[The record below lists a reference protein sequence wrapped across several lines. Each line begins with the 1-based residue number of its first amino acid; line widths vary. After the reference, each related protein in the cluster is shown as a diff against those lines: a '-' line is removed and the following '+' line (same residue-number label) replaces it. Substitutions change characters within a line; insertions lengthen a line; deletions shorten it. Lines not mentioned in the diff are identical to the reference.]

1 MGGNLEIKG
10 IDETLAKLR
19 NISVTVD
26 RNKNRIIR
34 DSAEPY
40 MEALK
45 KITPYDSRENR
56 KHPQHAKEHIVRTNV
71 VHNED
76 GDSIVKV
83 GYDSDTGWY
92 MWFLEKGTYS
102 KGAPKG
108 IAPRHYVEKTLES
121 TKGEVAKVQEEG
133 LRRLIER
140 FT

>member
-1 MGGNLEIKG
+1 MSGNLEIKG

-26 RNKNRIIR
+26 INKNRIIR